1 MGIRPQ
7 PKYELQKGLPE
18 IGWRSS
24 KGYFQVK
31 DATDP
36 KTEKWVF
43 WLNPGPD
50 FTFDIRSL
58 GSLQKSL
65 SQLQVRHFLPRVY
78 LSFQYQFLRVLF
90 LFSASFNI

>member
-24 KGYFQVK
+24 KAYFQVK

-65 SQLQVRHFLPRVY
+65 SQLQVRHFLLKLY
-78 LSFQYQFLRVLF
+78 LPLQHQLLRVQF
-90 LFSASFNI
+90 QFSASFNI